1 MERRPRRRIGYAPSV
16 TRLIGIPVA
25 SVMLGS
31 LSPLMPLIATLPI
44 LPPFGFMILI
54 AWRLLHRTV
63 WPVWAAVPLGAFD
76 DMLSGQPLGSA
87 MILWTLAF
95 FALDLFDRRM
105 IWRDSWQDWVL
116 AALLIIALLVGSLG
130 IANLTGGSA
139 PIRTLVLQSI
149 ISVLLFPFISRLCA
163 GLDRIRQS
171 T

>member
-95 FALDLFDRRM
+95 FRAR
-105 IWRDSWQDWVL
+105 
-116 AALLIIALLVGSLG
+116 LV
-130 IANLTGGSA
+130 
-139 PIRTLVLQSI
+139 
-149 ISVLLFPFISRLCA
+149 
-163 GLDRIRQS
+163 
-171 T
+171 